1 MVINVSASYID
12 FIFASNTSFLTT
24 GIEESIYDKCCH
36 NITYRKLNFD
46 IPLPQTYCGKIWD
59 YKKADTE
66 AIERAIYVFN
76 WCNACVAITA
86 AIRETS

>member
-1 MVINVSASYID
+1 MVITVSASYID

-24 GIEESIYDKCCH
+24 GIEESIYDKCHH
-36 NITYRKLNFD
+36 NITYGKLNFD
-46 IPLPQTYCGKIWD
+46 IPLPQIYYRKIWD

-66 AIERAIYVFN
+66 AIQRVIFVFN
-76 WCNACVAITA
+76 WYNACVAITG